1 MPFHIFSHPLI
12 AAFAKYLVAGGMGFI
27 IDYTVLV
34 ICFNLLGW
42 HYLLSS
48 ILGFIAGLIFV
59 YITSNKWVFS
69 RRKMADK
76 AVVEFIIFAVIGIIG
91 LGLTVLFMWF
101 FVDICGIYPLIS
113 KLITT
118 ALVLLWNFGAR
129 KIILYS

>member
-12 AAFAKYLVAGGMGFI
+12 AAFAKYLVAGGMGFM

-34 ICFNLLGW
+34 VCFNLLSM
-42 HYLLSS
+42 HYLISS
-48 ILGFIAGLIFV
+48 ILGFVAGLIFV

-76 AVVEFIIFAVIGIIG
+76 AVAEFIIFAIIGIIG